1 MIGTTAISRP
11 VSELDRCRSA
21 SDSNAQGSMI
31 STTANSA
38 SHRQRPASTRIWPRR
53 IASGSSTAE
62 PIATRANTRTG
73 TDTPPSAT
81 LMSR

>member
-1 MIGTTAISRP
+1 
-11 VSELDRCRSA
+11 
-21 SDSNAQGSMI
+21 MI
-31 STTANSA
+31 STTANTA

-62 PIATRANTRTG
+62 PMATRANTRTG
-73 TDTPPSAT
+73 TDTPPSSAT